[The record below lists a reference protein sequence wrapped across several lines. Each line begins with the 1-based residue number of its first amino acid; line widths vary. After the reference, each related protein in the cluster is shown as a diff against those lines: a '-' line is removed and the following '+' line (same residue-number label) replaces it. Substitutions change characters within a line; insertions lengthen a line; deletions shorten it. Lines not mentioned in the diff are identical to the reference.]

1 MDSTVFLFRR
11 QKSRR
16 IKGNLSRFPSLF
28 PITSVLFFFFV
39 FFLPSAD
46 NWVLMEVS
54 DSPERNPCS
63 PGEEDQRLSDDE
75 ALKESGSERELDG
88 EGGRGSVLGEEE
100 EDTARGLSQGEE
112 ENHSDEEDRLS
123 EAKSQ
128 DSENNERSGELKSPP
143 PRKGEE
149 EERTNDLGDE
159 ASSVTRELD
168 EHELDYDEEV
178 PEEPSAAAAEEDGE
192 KAAGEDDEEEEKGD
206 DAHEDEKKSSGKSD
220 DEKDGQDPV
229 KEKKKEEDDGEIDD
243 GEIDVSRSCSE
254 GGKGLSLFEYLPLG
268 CRAFFLLSPERAG
281 WVPN

>member
-1 MDSTVFLFRR
+1 
-11 QKSRR
+11 
-16 IKGNLSRFPSLF
+16 
-28 PITSVLFFFFV
+28 
-39 FFLPSAD
+39 
-46 NWVLMEVS
+46 MEVS

-243 GEIDVSRSCSE
+243 GEIDDDDLEE
-254 GGKGLSLFEYLPLG
+254 GEVKDPSDRKVRPRPTCRFFMKGHCTWGMNCRFIHPGVNDKGNYSLISKPEPFSPNGAPPIGPHPLMP
-268 CRAFFLLSPERAG
+268 ANP
-281 WVPN
+281 

>member
-1 MDSTVFLFRR
+1 MQFKLCFLLEDSEINRVHEF
-11 QKSRR
+11 
-16 IKGNLSRFPSLF
+16 NCC
-28 PITSVLFFFFV
+28 LFFFSLGDKIQGEPFLISRLVPRNKFV
-39 FFLPSAD
+39 LFCFFFFLPSAD

-63 PGEEDQRLSDDE
+63 PGEEDQQLSDDE
-75 ALKESGSERELDG
+75 VLKESGSERELDG

-100 EDTARGLSQGEE
+100 EDAARGLSQGEE

-128 DSENNERSGELKSPP
+128 DSENNEQSGELKSPP

-149 EERTNDLGDE
+149 EDHTNDLGDE

-206 DAHEDEKKSSGKSD
+206 DAHEDEKKSGGKSD

-243 GEIDVSRSCSE
+243 GEIDVSRSWSE
-254 GGKGLSLFEYLPLG
+254 GGRALLG
-268 CRAFFLLSPERAG
+268 EACPC
-281 WVPN
+281 V